1 MVVKQKIKQSTGK
14 TISSKK
20 NIKDRI
26 RDMTMVVGTTAILGT
41 GIYGYFTGKNEGFI
55 DKDKNQKE
63 LIELNKK
70 LSKTYKITDEAS
82 FRQLYQDALPL
93 AQISMFPT
101 EILVLNAYSDN
112 GSSISN
118 TIGLGS
124 YWYPVDGNPY
134 SSEWILTKTYAKKH
148 KNLKVSGD
156 QALQLSDGWCRYRE
170 GGRVYKAMYNRL
182 KGCELKIHEFAAIFS
197 RIYNS
202 EKYGLEV
209 CSYVH
214 DNYKNPVKCAY
225 KIMCFRPRADCEDGI
240 LKRDASEAL
249 CYLNHKGYV
258 CKLAE
263 LKVKEGIN
271 SKGKKYYVTSV
282 TQLNPAECEA
292 MRSGLAK
299 GDLTAADRVCHLIT
313 HYIPKGGRSVRQII
327 NSEIQ
332 DANLR
337 ASLLGNGPSTADFL
351 EVKAD
356 TEYQSAMEK
365 YANGDYEGTLTLLHG
380 IVSQGFD
387 GADIHNDIAITQY
400 HLGNFDDCIAEC
412 RKVLNTGEKEFYA
425 AANYNAGLAYEKK
438 GDKDRALI
446 NYKLA
451 QNRNPDRP
459 EYKNAI
465 ERLTPKA
472 TQVKS
477 KEKPVTKPVAKVQ
490 KVSIK
495 KNGGSTMPRR
505 GGRNR

>member
-1 MVVKQKIKQSTGK
+1 MVVKQKIKQSKGK

-82 FRQLYQDALPL
+82 FRRLYQDALPL
-93 AQISMFPT
+93 AQVSMFPT
-101 EILVLNAYSDN
+101 EVLVLNAYSDN
-112 GSSISN
+112 GRKISN

-124 YWYPVDGNPY
+124 YWYPADGNPY
-134 SSEWILTKTYAKKH
+134 SSEWILTKTYAQKH
-148 KNLKVSGD
+148 KNLQITGD
-156 QALQLSDGWCRYRE
+156 KALQLSDGWSRCRE
-170 GGRVYKAMYNRL
+170 GGRIYKAMYNRL
-182 KGCELKIHEFAAIFS
+182 KGCELKINEFAAIFS
-197 RIYNS
+197 RTYNN

-225 KIMCFRPRADCEDGI
+225 KIMCFQPGANFKDGI

-258 CKLAE
+258 GKLGE
-263 LKVKEGIN
+263 LRVKKGIN
-271 SKGKKYYVTSV
+271 SKGKTYYVTSV

-292 MRSGLAK
+292 MRRGLSK
-299 GDLTAADRVCHLIT
+299 GDLTAADRVYHLIT
-313 HYIPKGGRSVRQII
+313 HYMPKGGHSVREII
-327 NSEIQ
+327 NSEIK
-332 DANLR
+332 DADLR
-337 ASLLGNGPSTADFL
+337 ASLLGYGSSTADYS
-351 EVKAD
+351 EIKAD
-356 TEYQSAMEK
+356 KEYQAAMEK
-365 YANGDYEGTLTLLHG
+365 YAKGDYEGTLALLQS
-380 IVSQGFD
+380 VVNQGFD
-387 GADIHNDIAITQY
+387 GADIHNDMAITQY
-400 HLGNFDDCIAEC
+400 HLGHYDDCIAEC
-412 RKVLNTGEKEFYA
+412 RKVLNTGETEFYA

-451 QNRNPDRP
+451 QNRNPDKQ
-459 EYKNAI
+459 EYKSAV
-465 ERLTPKA
+465 ERLSPQQIQVKPKAKPTPKPA
-472 TQVKS
+472 
-477 KEKPVTKPVAKVQ
+477 AKVQ
-490 KVSIK
+490 KTSTK
-495 KNGGSTMPRR
+495 KNRVSTMPRR
-505 GGRNR
+505 GGRSR